1 MEDRGNDVEHC
12 FLSFK
17 KSFKISRSQI
27 CKSKD
32 RQHNGQ
38 QKKGRQHNDQQKKDK
53 QHNGQQK
60 KDRQHNGQQKKDRQ
74 RYTKHYTE
82 TEDQATSTPQ
92 KPICL

>member
-17 KSFKISRSQI
+17 KSLKISRSQI

-38 QKKGRQHNDQQKKDK
+38 QK
-53 QHNGQQK
+53 
-60 KDRQHNGQQKKDRQ
+60 DRSSNLNP
-74 RYTKHYTE
+74 TKTDFIVNSGAPE
-82 TEDQATSTPQ
+82 G
-92 KPICL
+92 

>member
-17 KSFKISRSQI
+17 KSLKISRSQI

-38 QKKGRQHNDQQKKDK
+38 QKKDR

-60 KDRQHNGQQKKDRQ
+60 KDKQHNGQQKKDRQ

-92 KPICL
+92 KPILL